1 MKELVKVDG
10 VIYTQNID
18 NIPVEE
24 RVFFKAAVGMN
35 ADEEHFR
42 PATPKELED
51 YEAWR
56 AEEAKMMMP

>member
-10 VIYTQNID
+10 LIYTQNID
-18 NIPVEE
+18 DLPVEE

-35 ADEEHFR
+35 ADDEHFR
-42 PATPKELED
+42 PATPEELED

-56 AEEAKMMMP
+56 AEVEKIMMP